1 MDKNETKSMNAYKAK
16 STLLKKK
23 KKKTNKTEMISL

>member
-23 KKKTNKTEMISL
+23 KKKPTKQK